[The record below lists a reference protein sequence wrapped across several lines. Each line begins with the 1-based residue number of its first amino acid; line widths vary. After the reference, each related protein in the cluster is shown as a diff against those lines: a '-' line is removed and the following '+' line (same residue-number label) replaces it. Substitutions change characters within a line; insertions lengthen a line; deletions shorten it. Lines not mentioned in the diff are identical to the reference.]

1 MALINKFIWLLMAL
15 VALLASSHY
24 EAIAMD
30 QTMPPSRL
38 EKLASSSAWASD
50 EPPEYVEPPLKTPF
64 LITPHE
70 TPFTLLKQLPSHY
83 ISANSLT
90 AGSICG
96 TDKCCRPS
104 GNCDKDYCYP
114 CYCDEDLRYLKT
126 GKRKYSLLDK
136 QRKADRLITMPGLS
150 GRFLIHPGYIFEYL
164 DIISAHTCA
173 RQHLI
178 RLAAIAHV
186 DEDMFEA
193 YMAAAFF
200 EP

>member
-70 TPFTLLKQLPSHY
+70 TPFALLKQLPSHY

-114 CYCDEDLRYLKT
+114 CYCDEDLRYLET
-126 GKRKYSLLDK
+126 GKRKYSLLVK

-150 GRFLIHPGYIFEYL
+150 GRFLIPPGYIFEYL
-164 DIISAHTCA
+164 DIISAQ
-173 RQHLI
+173 QHLI

-186 DEDMFEA
+186 DEHMFEA

>member
-38 EKLASSSAWASD
+38 EKLASPLAWASD

-64 LITPHE
+64 FITPHK
-70 TPFTLLKQLPSHY
+70 TPFALLRRLPSHY
-83 ISANSLT
+83 ITANSLT

-96 TDKCCRPS
+96 TDKYCRPS
-104 GNCDKDYCYP
+104 GNCDKDYSN
-114 CYCDEDLRYLKT
+114 R
-126 GKRKYSLLDK
+126 LL
-136 QRKADRLITMPGLS
+136 TVSGLS
-150 GRFLIHPGYIFEYL
+150 GRFLVPPGYIFEYL
-164 DIISAHTCA
+164 DIISAQQ
-173 RQHLI
+173 RLI
-178 RLAAIAHV
+178 RLAASAHV

-193 YMAAAFF
+193 NMTGLSF

>member
-38 EKLASSSAWASD
+38 EKLASPLAWASD

-64 LITPHE
+64 FITPHK
-70 TPFTLLKQLPSHY
+70 TPFALLRRLPSHY
-83 ISANSLT
+83 ITANSLT

-96 TDKCCRPS
+96 TDKYCRPS

-114 CYCDEDLRYLKT
+114 CYSNR
-126 GKRKYSLLDK
+126 LL
-136 QRKADRLITMPGLS
+136 TVSGLS
-150 GRFLIHPGYIFEYL
+150 GRFLVAPEYIFEYL
-164 DIISAHTCA
+164 EIISAQQ
-173 RQHLI
+173 RLI
-178 RLAAIAHV
+178 RLAASAHV

-193 YMAAAFF
+193 NMTGLSF

>member
-38 EKLASSSAWASD
+38 EKLASSSAWASE
-50 EPPEYVEPPLKTPF
+50 EPPEYTPF

-70 TPFTLLKQLPSHY
+70 TPFALLKRLPSHY

-114 CYCDEDLRYLKT
+114 CYCDEDLRYLET

-150 GRFLIHPGYIFEYL
+150 GRFLIPPGYIFEYL
-164 DIISAHTCA
+164 DIISA
-173 RQHLI
+173 QQNLI

-200 EP
+200 EL